1 MVPFPDQKGNCGY
14 NRIGELSM
22 ETKCYEAHSPNSD
35 MPICGLHQK
44 PLIEQNFPT
53 ADQEPQGLGKGVLRY
68 RPTVLVCP
76 VTEEIV
82 RRP

>member
-1 MVPFPDQKGNCGY
+1 LDDCGTVSS
-14 NRIGELSM
+14 RIGSHSM
-22 ETKCYEAHSPNSD
+22 ETKCYMAHSPNSD
-35 MPICGLHQK
+35 VPICGLHQK
-44 PLIEQNFPT
+44 PLIEQSFPT

-68 RPTVLVCP
+68 RLTVLVCP